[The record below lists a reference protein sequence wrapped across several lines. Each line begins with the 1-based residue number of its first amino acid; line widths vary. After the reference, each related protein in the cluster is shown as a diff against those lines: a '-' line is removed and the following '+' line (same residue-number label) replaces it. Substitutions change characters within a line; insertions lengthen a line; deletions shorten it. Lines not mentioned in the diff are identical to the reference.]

1 MKETGFPMLAKTLF
15 GLEDVLAAEIIAL
28 GGKSVKVLK
37 RAVSFEGDK
46 RLLYRA
52 NLELRTA
59 LRLLVPVATF
69 EASSEADLYRLAR
82 KIDWEKFLN
91 LDQTFAIDAVAY
103 SESFRHSQY
112 AALKVKDA
120 IVDRFRHQSGQRP
133 SINTRTPHLRIHLH
147 ITQNQCTISLDS
159 SGRSLNQRG
168 YRLEGGAAPLNE
180 VLAAGMILLTGWK
193 GDTHFLDPMCGSGT
207 LPIEAALIATNRP
220 PQVNPATLGF
230 LRWNDFDRE
239 LWEDIQAQNARD
251 QRKPNITIMGS
262 DQNSRAVSV
271 ARANVEAAQLE
282 DCVVIKK
289 SSMENVLP
297 PPSPAIMVTNPP
309 YDERMELEDAGAYY
323 RQIGDLL
330 KKQFSGYQAWIISGS
345 TEGIKRLGLKPF
357 KRIALVNGKL
367 ACKYHGYDL
376 YAGSR
381 KGKQGD

>member
-103 SESFRHSQY
+103 SETFRHSQY

-207 LPIEAALIATNRP
+207 LPIEAALIATKRP

-239 LWEDIQAQNARD
+239 LWEDIQAQNARS

-262 DQNSRAVSV
+262 DQNSRAVSI
-271 ARANVEAAQLE
+271 ARTNVEAAQLE

-297 PPSPAIMVTNPP
+297 PPSPGIMVTNPP
-309 YDERMELEDAGAYY
+309 YDERMELEDAGTYY

-381 KGKQGD
+381 KEKQGD